1 MKPPIRFT
9 IAGQVYSARV
19 TYNEDYVL
27 YAIYR
32 DIEYLCTIGLGEKD
46 IWESIENID
55 QKLVRRFGL
64 IIEKSL
70 FNLPLDHQISR
81 FNQ

>member
-1 MKPPIRFT
+1 MKQPIRFV
-9 IAGQVYSARV
+9 IDDQLYDARV

-27 YAIYR
+27 YAIYQ

-64 IIEKSL
+64 LIQEKT
-70 FNLPLDHQISR
+70 I
-81 FNQ
+81 

>member
-1 MKPPIRFT
+1 MIQPIRFV
-9 IAGQVYSARV
+9 IEEQSYSAWM
-19 TYNEDYVL
+19 TYNEEFAL

-64 IIEKSL
+64 IIEENESEYGKYPGE
-70 FNLPLDHQISR
+70 FRI
-81 FNQ
+81 